1 MLFGLYA
8 ISREIIASYAKYK
21 ILLLFFQADPQII
34 IRLINSELQDKKK
47 HSFDLFCISRDSFLE
62 SMSSKVETIGRIS
75 EDGISKIQK
84 VLLSDTECGKGIGG
98 NPLDSS
104 DLNF

>member
-34 IRLINSELQDKKK
+34 IRLINSELQDKKNIR
-47 HSFDLFCISRDSFLE
+47 FIYFAFQ
-62 SMSSKVETIGRIS
+62 
-75 EDGISKIQK
+75 GIH
-84 VLLSDTECGKGIGG
+84 
-98 NPLDSS
+98 
-104 DLNF
+104 F